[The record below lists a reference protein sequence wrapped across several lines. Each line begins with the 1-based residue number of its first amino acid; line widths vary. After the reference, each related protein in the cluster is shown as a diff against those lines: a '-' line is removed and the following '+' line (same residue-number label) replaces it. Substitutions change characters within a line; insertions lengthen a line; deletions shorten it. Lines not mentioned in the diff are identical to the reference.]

1 MSSDDLFFDQPDLN
15 LENDVMT
22 QINLLKEIFNL
33 YVDEFLVYNKKLA
46 EMLINSPFEQPTFLK
61 DQINKSIEKI
71 INLLIE
77 INSCA
82 GQNSGRNSFII
93 STQNFLKLNLKIDK
107 SENGVDYKCYVKY
120 YPGLDQLINSKYCVL
135 QKDVDEV
142 TCSIIEKLVEFQES
156 RDKQTVPNGD
166 LSSHEDR
173 KSKILRTKSGRTK
186 SNVVPN
192 SVYSFLSDS
201 SADEPIMVL
210 SRRMRATRMTR
221 RIIMTPKIF
230 REACDS
236 KINFF

>member
-33 YVDEFLVYNKKLA
+33 YVDEFLVYNKKLS

-77 INSCA
+77 INLCT
-82 GQNSGRNSFII
+82 GQTKERNNSFII
-93 STQNFLKLNLKIDK
+93 STEDFLKLNLKIDK

-142 TCSIIEKLVEFQES
+142 TCSIIEKLMEFQES
-156 RDKQTVPNGD
+156 RDEKCPVTKNCD

-210 SRRMRATRMTR
+210 SRRMNLGF
-221 RIIMTPKIF
+221 K
-230 REACDS
+230 
-236 KINFF
+236 N